1 MKITQTRLKTIIK
14 EELENI
20 RSGGQTSL
28 SESPDRLI
36 MQYQNDAKGAAMGLL
51 DAGEDMAQG
60 SSTDLASEYAPYVIK
75 QANIIVDTMVALE
88 KFITKN
94 SQDSD
99 AAKFR
104 EPIDEGDEMSRTIT
118 QIERI
123 GDEIQRVAGMVA
135 DQAVLERLEMIDDM
149 VTGLLQQMQGVEPA
163 PRQ

>member
-14 EELENI
+14 EELENV
-20 RSGGQTSL
+20 RNGGQTSL

-51 DAGEDMAQG
+51 TAGEDMASAG
-60 SSTDLASEYAPYVIK
+60 STESASEYASYVMK
-75 QANIIVDTMVALE
+75 QANIIVDAMVALE
-88 KFITKN
+88 KHN
-94 SQDSD
+94 QGSD

-104 EPIDEGDEMSRTIT
+104 EPIDEGDEQSRTIT
-118 QIERI
+118 AIEKI
-123 GDEIQRVAGMVA
+123 GDEIDRVAGMVN

-149 VTGLLQQMQGVEPA
+149 VNTLLAQMQGVAPA